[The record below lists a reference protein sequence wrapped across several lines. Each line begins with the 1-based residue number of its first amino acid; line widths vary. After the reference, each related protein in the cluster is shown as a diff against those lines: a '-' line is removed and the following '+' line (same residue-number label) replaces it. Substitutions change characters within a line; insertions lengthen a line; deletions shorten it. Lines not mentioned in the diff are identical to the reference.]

1 MASQMSQLTRDD
13 VLNAIFVGNDEE
25 NMSES
30 DAGDSSNL
38 EDDDETCENGSQ
50 IVEDACFRESL
61 LNEDIP
67 TQVSPSVK

>member
-13 VLNAIFVGNDEE
+13 VLNAIFAGNDEE
-25 NMSES
+25 HMSET

-38 EDDDETCENGSQ
+38 EDDETCENGSE
-50 IVEDACFRESL
+50 IVEDTCFRESL
-61 LNEDIP
+61 LNEGIP